1 MIIKKQHIS
10 KQKGGRNLEYQK
22 FIGVILQEVQKAA
35 GEEAKVSVNHIL
47 KKQHSLCRR
56 SDNFAKGGECSPGNL
71 ASAIFQPVS
80 VRNFH

>member
-47 KKQHSLCRR
+47 KNNIPCVDGLTI
-56 SDNFAKGGECSPGNL
+56 L
-71 ASAIFQPVS
+71 
-80 VRNFH
+80 